1 MQLPPKH
8 CMATTNVRSSEVQTV
23 TVLCTRSA
31 RSRRPTQLP
40 LRTRGARSRRPTQ
53 LPTTSAA
60 FTGCRSKQRGLAQ
73 PKMFLY
79 ILARG
84 ATNYSTTYATKST
97 TQRVRTNKHTTDKD
111 VTTCNA
117 HRSEKTTRNQKA
129 VALYDLTC
137 TYRGARCTHATR
149 QNQTAKPYATV
160 STIRAVRAWYKR
172 ACTSMLVTSMQ
183 LSILTSVDI
192 TETESMTTGF
202 CT

>member
-1 MQLPPKH
+1 
-8 CMATTNVRSSEVQTV
+8 MATTHVRSSEVQTV
-23 TVLCTRSA
+23 TDLCTRSA

-40 LRTRGARSRRPTQ
+40 LRTRSARSRRPTQLPLCTRSARSRRPTQ

-73 PKMFLY
+73 PKVFLY

-117 HRSEKTTRNQKA
+117 HRDEKDNEEPKGGSTVRSHMY
-129 VALYDLTC
+129 LP
-137 TYRGARCTHATR
+137 RCTVHTCNKATPNGKTVR
-149 QNQTAKPYATV
+149 YGNNHPRGTRMVRTSMHKHVGDIDATV
-160 STIRAVRAWYKR
+160 HSDV
-172 ACTSMLVTSMQ
+172 
-183 LSILTSVDI
+183 
-192 TETESMTTGF
+192 G
-202 CT
+202 

>member
-8 CMATTNVRSSEVQTV
+8 GMATTHVRSSEVQTV
-23 TVLCTRSA
+23 TDLCTHSV

-40 LRTRGARSRRPTQ
+40 LRTRSARSRRPTQ

-73 PKMFLY
+73 PKVFLY

-117 HRSEKTTRNQKA
+117 HRDEKDNEEPKGGSTVRSHMY
-129 VALYDLTC
+129 LP
-137 TYRGARCTHATR
+137 RCTVHTCNKATPNGKTVR
-149 QNQTAKPYATV
+149 YGNNHPRGTRMVRTSMHKHVGDIDATV
-160 STIRAVRAWYKR
+160 HSDV
-172 ACTSMLVTSMQ
+172 
-183 LSILTSVDI
+183 
-192 TETESMTTGF
+192 G
-202 CT
+202 